1 MKTNKVVLTLFLLMS
16 ILLSG
21 CGKSALSI
29 EQNTEITVAETTA
42 PSQTAKESLYQFS
55 LIVEEDRKLT
65 VFLHLSEIEDFNS
78 EEVLEIQIY
87 DGDQLLQTIAKE
99 DVPAVT
105 DYAWDGLFLNEGYEV
120 GMPDVRDLNFDGAE
134 DFGLLAVFAYP
145 QNVPYSY
152 FIWNAK
158 KELFEYKFTAFGP
171 GWLQIDD
178 SQKCLVEVSNEGME
192 TYEKYFSFDQDGN
205 IVSGHQKGSGFAS
218 ASDIQESDENI
229 LMQVLENKVPFYSEG
244 SSKSYTLAEYCC
256 EESARLEFEVTITR
270 YAFVDMDGDGIQEA
284 VVDFRFG
291 ENSQVMCMVLKW
303 DSISENVFGMAF
315 YYRQMFQIKEDGSFA
330 YSGCGDNDGWAKLR
344 WENNTW
350 VKENVEDS
358 DQKADVQWYSYPFTL
373 D

>member
-21 CGKSALSI
+21 CGKSAPPI

-42 PSQTAKESLYQFS
+42 PSQTEKESIYQFS
-55 LIVEEDRKLT
+55 LIVENDRELT
-65 VFLHLSEIEDFNS
+65 VFLKLSEVEDFDS

-105 DYAWDGLFLNEGYEV
+105 DYAWDGLFLNESNKV
-120 GMPDVRDLNFDGAE
+120 GLPDVRDLNFDGAE

-152 FIWNAK
+152 FIWNAE
-158 KELFEYKFTAFGP
+158 KESFEYKFTAFGP

-192 TYEKYFSFDQDGN
+192 TYEKYFSFDLDGN
-205 IVSGHQKGSGFAS
+205 IVTGNQTAS
-218 ASDIQESDENI
+218 EISTVLDDQESSENG
-229 LMQVLENKVPFYSEG
+229 LMQVLESKVPFYSESAG
-244 SSKSYTLAEYCC
+244 ESSTLAEYCGD
-256 EESARLEFEVTITR
+256 ESTRLGFEVAITR
-270 YAFVDMDGDGIQEA
+270 YAFVDMDGNGIQEA
-284 VVDFRFG
+284 VVDFQFG

-303 DSISENVFGMAF
+303 DSNSETVYGTEF
-315 YYRQMFQIKEDGSFA
+315 YYRQMNQIKEDGSFA
-330 YSGCGDNDGWAKLR
+330 YSGGGDNDGWAKLR
-344 WENNTW
+344 WENSTW
-350 VKENVEDS
+350 AKEHVENS
-358 DQKADVQWYSYPFTL
+358 DHKTDVQWYSYPPAL